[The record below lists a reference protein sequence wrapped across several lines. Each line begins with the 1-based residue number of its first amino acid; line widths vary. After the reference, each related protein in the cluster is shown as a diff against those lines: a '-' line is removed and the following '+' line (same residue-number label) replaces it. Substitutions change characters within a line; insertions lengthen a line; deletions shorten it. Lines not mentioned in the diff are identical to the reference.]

1 MNRGYLYI
9 AIATFF
15 FSSMEIALKI
25 AGPLFHPVQITFLR
39 FFIGSLL
46 LMPLAFMNIKRRQ
59 IKLHAEDF
67 RFYAGLGFLLVVVS
81 MVLFQLA
88 VVMGQPA
95 VVAVLFC
102 SNPVF
107 VIIFAHFILGEAIT
121 KYTVATLLISTAG
134 IVAIMDP
141 TNMTG
146 NVLSLVLVLISAVLF
161 ALYGVLG
168 AKRSLV
174 HGGVTMTCFGF
185 LFGSLELMVL
195 SQLTKIAA
203 VDQYL
208 REIGLTVFTN
218 IPICGGINLTSLPYL
233 IYIGVGVTGLGFA
246 TYFLAMEATSATEA
260 SLVFFIKPVVAPLM
274 ALFVLKEPITF
285 NMIVGIIL
293 IVVGSAISFIPKLK
307 KAKAV

>member
-46 LMPLAFMNIKRRQ
+46 LIPLAFMNIKRRQ
-59 IKLHAEDF
+59 ITLHAEDF

-88 VVMGQPA
+88 VVTGQPA

-134 IVAIMDP
+134 IVAIMNP
-141 TNMTG
+141 TN
-146 NVLSLVLVLISAVLF
+146 VLVLISAVLF

-185 LFGSLELMVL
+185 LFGSLELMAL

-218 IPICGGINLTSLPYL
+218 IPICGGINLASLPYL

-293 IVVGSAISFIPKLK
+293 IVVGSAISFIPKFK

>member
-46 LMPLAFMNIKRRQ
+46 LIPLAFMNIKRRQ
-59 IKLHAEDF
+59 ITLHAEDF

-88 VVMGQPA
+88 VVTGQPA

-134 IVAIMDP
+134 IVAIMNP
-141 TNMTG
+141 TN
-146 NVLSLVLVLISAVLF
+146 VLVLISAVLF

-185 LFGSLELMVL
+185 LFGSLELMAL

-293 IVVGSAISFIPKLK
+293 IVVGSAISFIPKFK